1 MTDLERYQK
10 RCEFLKDL
18 EETIQRKI
26 LTHEAETGD
35 LVTDIGVTILED
47 FYIGMPERE
56 ALPATVFA
64 TIVPFLECQ

>member
-18 EETIQRKI
+18 EETIQQKI
-26 LTHEAETGD
+26 NAHEVETGD
-35 LVTDIGVTILED
+35 LVTDIGVSIIEN
-47 FYIGMPERE
+47 FYIDMPKRE
-56 ALPATVFA
+56 TLPATVFT

>member
-18 EETIQRKI
+18 EETIQQKI
-26 LTHEAETGD
+26 KAHEDETGD
-35 LVTDIGVTILED
+35 LVTDIGVTILEY

-56 ALPATVFA
+56 TLPVIVSA
-64 TIVPFLECQ
+64 TIVPYL